1 MKSYKQLLSFG
12 CSYTEGGGL
21 NNPLYHTLIDD
32 INVESKGPTEYTK
45 KYATYHSFPGYLSR
59 LLNCPFINYG
69 LSCSAND
76 LIFETVFDVCGS
88 IEYNIAKNTL
98 VTIQT
103 SSLSRMYLHDNLTD
117 KAYTLNSP
125 DARFTGIMT
134 DNIHKYYLDYITHF
148 FNHSF
153 EHKKVIRNAK
163 TLRTWL
169 KSRGFDVILISAEYV
184 NKVEPPFFYFP
195 NSNNGT
201 LVDFMHVNK
210 LAIADIPNNT
220 VFIDNHMTEKGNEIV
235 ANLLFNNLQE
245 LIEYD

>member
-21 NNPLYHTLIDD
+21 NSPHYHAFLTNTKTDSI
-32 INVESKGPTEYTK
+32 SPTPYTEN
-45 KYATYHSFPGYLSR
+45 YANFHSFPGYLSR
-59 LLNCPFINYG
+59 LLNCSFVNYG
-69 LSCSAND
+69 ISCAANE

-134 DNIHKYYLDYITHF
+134 DNIHEYYLQYVTHF
-148 FNHSF
+148 FNQSF
-153 EHKKVIRNAK
+153 EHKKVVRNVK

-169 KSRGFDVILISAEYV
+169 KSKGFDVILLSAEYV
-184 NKVEPPFFYFP
+184 NNVEPPFFYFP
-195 NSNNGT
+195 NSNDGT
-201 LVDFMHVNK
+201 LVNFMHVNK
-210 LAIADIPNNT
+210 LAIADIPNT
-220 VFIDNHMTEKGNEIV
+220 TFIDYHMTEKGNEIV